1 MQQSIN
7 LMLRLTCLFAVA
19 ALCLSPCPAQAQ
31 DPLPRLEG
39 DAFAP
44 SPGLQEGDAF
54 LFGLSLFDPTPLMEE
69 LSRKILA
76 AATCKPE
83 SNYNFVREQEPAL
96 PKSRQ
101 SAQGRSKE
109 RVLIFSGFY
118 GASNAQ
124 FYCQTDDKRV
134 SISSEAWG
142 SKRITVPYEQN
153 QEKRCLTATVYTDA
167 CGGSRTVRVCDEQQ
181 R

>member
-1 MQQSIN
+1 MQHSVN
-7 LMLRLTCLFAVA
+7 LMLRLACLFAVA
-19 ALCLSPCPAQAQ
+19 TLCLAPRPAQAQ
-31 DPLPRLEG
+31 EPMPRLES

-44 SPGLQEGDAF
+44 SPSQQGGDAF
-54 LFGLSLFDPTPLMEE
+54 LFGLSLFDPAPLMEE

-83 SNYNFVREQEPAL
+83 SNYNFVREQEPTL

-101 SAQGRSKE
+101 GRPKE

-118 GASNAQ
+118 GASNTQ

-142 SKRITVPYEQN
+142 SKRITVPYEQD